1 MIHEE
6 EYVLARVHAEY
17 FRALSGPS
25 TLLPCQTCGELCP
38 RCRSSCNMLG
48 HHQCH
53 MCDDMS
59 CRVRTYEVFKRVVT
73 ELPPDELNMLSV
85 SRQRLTATVN
95 TSSPRLRFIATLTSH
110 LQRATRQELFQYW
123 KEYTEL
129 EVIFNYRDTALSLS
143 FVNVQKERFLHEVFD
158 TWRGRWNWEAKPLGC
173 SGNPVRRRCY
183 TLWHAA
189 RIFGW
194 SQYSMHQLYEHLR
207 HDFRRWRR
215 FVTQERGQNSWNE
228 IMVSSLREV
237 VFERLL
243 HCIFDAWCDRDPVAV
258 FAGLILERDGQPMF
272 HTIWHARRY
281 YGWSLAAESITTDE
295 GFVTLI
301 L

>member
-1 MIHEE
+1 MIDEE
-6 EYVLARVHAEY
+6 EEHVHARV
-17 FRALSGPS
+17 RAAS
-25 TLLPCQTCGELCP
+25 TLWPCQTCGELCP

-48 HHQCH
+48 HHKWH

-59 CRVRTYEVFKRVVT
+59 CRVRTYEVSKRVVT
-73 ELPPDELNMLSV
+73 EVPPNELNMLSV

-95 TSSPRLRFIATLTSH
+95 TSSFRMRCIAI
-110 LQRATRQELFQYW
+110 QRATRQELFQYW

-189 RIFGW
+189 KIFGW

-228 IMVSSLREV
+228 TMVPSLREV
-237 VFERLL
+237 VFERVL
-243 HCIFDAWCDRDPVAV
+243 HCIFDAWCHRDPA
-258 FAGLILERDGQPMF
+258 FAGLIFERDGQRMF

-281 YGWSLAAESITTDE
+281 YGWPLAAELITTDE
-295 GFVTLI
+295 GFFTLI